1 LIRKQAVGN
10 STTDSVVFRTRQ
22 NLIKNRT
29 EIKNLADTS
38 LIKNIYKENEEKI
51 VSFDLK
57 KALQFPGS
65 PDDLILEENDILRIE
80 KVLQTIET
88 FGGVNIPMK
97 ITFDKNNSGFRNA
110 IRASGGFASRA
121 DISRSYVIGANGK
134 VRSTKK
140 FMFIKFYPK
149 ITAGSQVYVPIKP
162 KKELTTGEM
171 IGIGTTIASLVGLV
185 ISLINATK

>member
-1 LIRKQAVGN
+1 
-10 STTDSVVFRTRQ
+10 
-22 NLIKNRT
+22 
-29 EIKNLADTS
+29 
-38 LIKNIYKENEEKI
+38 
-51 VSFDLK
+51 
-57 KALQFPGS
+57 
-65 PDDLILEENDILRIE
+65 
-80 KVLQTIET
+80 
-88 FGGVNIPMK
+88 MK
-97 ITFDKNNSGFRNA
+97 ITFDKNNSGFRHA
-110 IRASGGFASRA
+110 IRASGGFASNA
-121 DISRSYVIGANGK
+121 DKTLSYVIGPNGK

>member
-1 LIRKQAVGN
+1 
-10 STTDSVVFRTRQ
+10 
-22 NLIKNRT
+22 
-29 EIKNLADTS
+29 
-38 LIKNIYKENEEKI
+38 
-51 VSFDLK
+51 LK
-57 KALQFPGS
+57 KAIQFPGS

-97 ITFDKNNSGFRNA
+97 ITFDKNNSGFRHA
-110 IRASGGFASRA
+110 IRASGGFASNA
-121 DISRSYVIGANGK
+121 DKTLSYVIGPNGK